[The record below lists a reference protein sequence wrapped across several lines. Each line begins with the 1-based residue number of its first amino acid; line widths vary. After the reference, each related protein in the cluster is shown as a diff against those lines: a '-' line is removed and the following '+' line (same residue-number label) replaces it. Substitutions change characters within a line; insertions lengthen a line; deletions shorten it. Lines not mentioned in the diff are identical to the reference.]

1 MVVVCEPITLL
12 LTTLFSPEHW
22 NRYSVMNPLGS
33 VGGFQVSVT
42 LFEVIVV
49 IKIISGAD
57 PGSRQRAANYLFKEE
72 LKTNTY
78 SPHLLI

>member
-1 MVVVCEPITLL
+1 MVVVCDPTTLL

-22 NRYSVMNPLGS
+22 NRYSVMIPLGS

-42 LFEVIVV
+42 LFEVLVLIT
-49 IKIISGAD
+49 IISGAD
-57 PGSRQRAANYLFKEE
+57 PGSRKRTEYSLFEEE

-78 SPHLLI
+78 SPHVLI